1 MIQKKIKKWYPTKER
16 EMEAEESRRHVQHLM
31 DNYNN
36 IQFTLSGSWVE
47 GLNSRYGHGNYM
59 NINTETSGT
68 YSHLGGAQTIS
79 WNDPNPVVFDS
90 NQPHTQKIW
99 EMMYGEQ
106 QNNKKTNW
114 KLFKEDFGKWS
125 WANFMMSFSIMS
137 VMALIY
143 SLLHYLLG
151 EPIKIDKIPLPYYK
165 ELGFTLILYYSIV
178 SVFWVLSKLWRIKA
192 YISSTIKLIIYCIT
206 ILPISV
212 MQKSSISDKINN
224 YLLNKFCT
232 KKEKIIIENIIK

>member
-1 MIQKKIKKWYPTKER
+1 MIKKKIKKWYPTEER
-16 EMEAEESRRHVQHLM
+16 EREETITEEGRRSTQILM
-31 DNYNN
+31 DNFANL
-36 IQFTLSGSWVE
+36 QFT
-47 GLNSRYGHGNYM
+47 LNSRYGNGNYIIASPELATALS
-59 NINTETSGT
+59 NINTETGT
-68 YSHLGGAQTIS
+68 YSHLGGTQTTR
-79 WNDPNPVVFDS
+79 WNDPNPVVFDT
-90 NQPHTQKIW
+90 NR
-99 EMMYGEQ
+99 EQ
-106 QNNKKTNW
+106 QNNKKSNW
-114 KLFKEDFGKWS
+114 KLLKEDFGKRS
-125 WANFMMSFSIMS
+125 WADFMMTFSIMS

-151 EPIKIDKIPLPYYK
+151 EPIKINKIPLPYYK
-165 ELGFTLILYYSIV
+165 ELGFILILYYLIGSI
-178 SVFWVLSKLWRIKA
+178 FWVLSKLWRIKA

>member
-1 MIQKKIKKWYPTKER
+1 MIKKKIKKWYPTEER
-16 EMEAEESRRHVQHLM
+16 EREETITEEGRRSTQRLM
-31 DNYNN
+31 DNFANL
-36 IQFTLSGSWVE
+36 QFT
-47 GLNSRYGHGNYM
+47 LNSRYGHGNYIIASPELATALS

-68 YSHLGGAQTIS
+68 YSHLGGTQTTR
-79 WNDPNPVVFDS
+79 WNDPNPVVFDT
-90 NQPHTQKIW
+90 NR
-99 EMMYGEQ
+99 EQ
-106 QNNKKTNW
+106 QNNKKSNW
-114 KLFKEDFGKWS
+114 KLLKEDFGKWS
-125 WANFMMSFSIMS
+125 WANFMMSFCIMS

-165 ELGFTLILYYSIV
+165 ELGFILILYYLISSI
-178 SVFWVLSKLWRIKA
+178 FWVLSKLWRIKA

>member
-1 MIQKKIKKWYPTKER
+1 MIQKKIKKWYPTEER
-16 EMEAEESRRHVQHLM
+16 EREANES
-31 DNYNN
+31 
-36 IQFTLSGSWVE
+36 SGIVYVE
-47 GLNSRYGHGNYM
+47 
-59 NINTETSGT
+59 
-68 YSHLGGAQTIS
+68 AQTRLNLIDGQWRLNTLI

-99 EMMYGEQ
+99 EMMYGDE

-114 KLFKEDFGKWS
+114 KLFKEDFGKWD
-125 WANFMMSFSIMS
+125 WVNFMMSFSIMS
-137 VMALIY
+137 VTALIY
-143 SLLHYLLG
+143 SLLQYLLG